1 MTVIRPLSGFP
12 AVLLFL
18 AAFFAPA
25 GAARA
30 GESFEDVPAAIDSQA
45 KYLFYMHG
53 KIVEDEGRYAF
64 HPVYGPYQYDDIV
77 KALAARGFV
86 VISEVRDYVA
96 KGAYARKVAGQVK
109 KLIAAGVAPAN
120 ITVIGHSKGGFITML
135 AAAGLGNRNL
145 NFVNM
150 AGCGKGSG
158 FGKGFRKFVARDAS
172 RLQGRILSL
181 YDSSDQIAGSCRR
194 AFEKAAGNVESKEIV
209 FDTGEG
215 HGLFYGPEKIWID
228 EVVKWADR

>member
-1 MTVIRPLSGFP
+1 MTVLRPLSRFL

-25 GAARA
+25 SVARA
-30 GESFEDVPAAIDSQA
+30 GESFEDVPAAIDIHA

-53 KIVEDEGRYAF
+53 KIVEDEGRYAT
-64 HPVYGPYQYDDIV
+64 HPVFGPYQYDDIV

-86 VISEVRDYVA
+86 VISEVRDNVA
-96 KGAYARKVAGQVK
+96 KGVYARKVVGQVK
-109 KLIAAGVAPAN
+109 KLLAAGVAPAN

-135 AAAGLGNRNL
+135 VAARLGNPNL

-150 AGCGKGSG
+150 AGCGKWGG
-158 FGKGFRKFVARDAS
+158 FGKGFGKFVARDAS

-181 YDSSDQIAGSCRR
+181 YDSSDNIAGSCRK
-194 AFEKAAGNVESKEIV
+194 AFEKAAGNVESKETV

-228 EVVKWADR
+228 EVVKWTNR

>member
-1 MTVIRPLSGFP
+1 MNIIRPL
-12 AVLLFL
+12 AVLLFF
-18 AAFFAPA
+18 AAFFTPA

-30 GESFEDVPAAIDSQA
+30 GESHGDVPAAIDKQA

-53 KIVEDEGRYAF
+53 KIVEDEGRYAS
-64 HPVYGPYQYDDIV
+64 HPVYGPYQYDAIV
-77 KALAARGFV
+77 DALAARGFV

-109 KLIAAGVAPAN
+109 KLLAAGVAPAN
-120 ITVIGHSKGGFITML
+120 ITVIGHSKGGFIAML
-135 AAAGLGNRNL
+135 ASAIIGNPDL

-150 AGCGKGSG
+150 AGCGKGTR
-158 FGKGFRKFVARDAS
+158 FGGSFRKFVAKDAS

-181 YDSSDQIAGSCRR
+181 YDGSDEIAGSCRG

-209 FDTGEG
+209 FDTGKG
-215 HGLFYGPEKIWID
+215 HGLFYSPEKIWID
-228 EVVKWADR
+228 EVVRWAKL